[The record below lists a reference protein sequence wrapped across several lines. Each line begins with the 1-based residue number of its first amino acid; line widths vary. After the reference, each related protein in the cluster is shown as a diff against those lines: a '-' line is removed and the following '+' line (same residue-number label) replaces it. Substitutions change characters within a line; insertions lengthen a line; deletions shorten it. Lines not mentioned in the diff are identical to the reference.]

1 MRNNRTILK
10 NKQVLAFAS
19 RITGDRRTQP
29 FLKLENY
36 VAGTET
42 IYHPHEV
49 PVGTNTNRRSSER
62 ASLKVA
68 AIARRAV
75 PCKRNPAKIKNFLVS
90 SLHFILT

>member
-36 VAGTET
+36 VAGSET

-49 PVGTNTNRRSSER
+49 PVGTNTSSER